1 MDNSS
6 LYRSSSILIIFFMLL
21 FFSVISLKFG
31 ILNFSFYD
39 IRDVLLKR
47 ESDFEI
53 QFVIGDV
60 RLPRIIVG
68 TLCGGMFALS
78 GSLLQCVLRNPMAA
92 PDILGINSA
101 CSFFILLFTVIFS
114 NYLNINILF
123 YSSFGAL
130 VGFIVTV
137 LSSIENKKMLQTKL
151 IIIGIVVGALFQ
163 AFCQFIIM
171 QTDEK
176 LSSLVSFI
184 TGTLHPVTWLTV
196 KQILIPSF
204 IFIPAAFIMYR
215 KLDMLLL
222 SDETS
227 SGIGFNPTKWKII
240 IIFVALFLAGI
251 SVSGAGSLGFIGL
264 IAPNIS
270 RLIFGNFHKYNLIGS
285 ALIGSTITVFSDFLG
300 RILFPPYEI
309 PVGIITIIIGVPYF
323 LYLMKNVNKHF

>member
-1 MDNSS
+1 MNSS
-6 LYRSSSILIIFFMLL
+6 SLHKSGSLFIIFSMLIFL
-21 FFSVISLKFG
+21 SIVSLKFG
-31 ILNFSFYD
+31 ILNFSLYE
-39 IRDVLLKR
+39 IRDVLLKK
-47 ESDFEI
+47 EVDFQI
-53 QFVIGDV
+53 QFVVGDV

-68 TLCGGMFALS
+68 ILCGAMFALS

-130 VGFIVTV
+130 VGFIITV
-137 LSSIENKKMLQTKL
+137 LSSIENKDILQTKL
-151 IIIGIVVGALFQ
+151 IVVGVAIGALFK

-184 TGTLHPVTWLTV
+184 TGTLYPVTWATV
-196 KQILIPSF
+196 EQILFPAFILIPF
-204 IFIPAAFIMYR
+204 ALVLYK

-222 SDETS
+222 SDEAS
-227 SGIGFNPTKWKII
+227 LSVGFNPTKWKII
-240 IIFVALFLAGI
+240 IIFVALFLAGV
-251 SVSGAGSLGFIGL
+251 SVSGSGSLGFIGL

-285 ALIGSTITVFSDFLG
+285 ALIGATITVFSDFLG
-300 RILFPPYEI
+300 RILFFPYEI
-309 PVGIITIIIGVPYF
+309 PVGIITIIIGAPYF
-323 LYLMKNVNKHF
+323 LYLMKNVKKYS